1 MRNRPVTR
9 KLLALLALLSFVGA
23 AAACGE
29 EGSTDPDITGTTIP
43 VTEAPEAEDTG
54 GSSVAEDTGSTT
66 EDTGSSVAEDTGST
80 TEDTAT
86 EDTATDDSA
95 TG

>member
-1 MRNRPVTR
+1 MRTRPVTR
-9 KLLALLALLSFVGA
+9 KLLSLLALLSFAGA

-66 EDTGSSVAEDTGST
+66 EDTGSTTEDTGST